1 MYCLSIK
8 HYKQF
13 SLRTVLILGFIFL
26 VFLWKSLDISIEF
39 GKPLIKG
46 DLYTSV
52 VQKKSLR
59 SNNERTVKLIL
70 LYTKFFGDFWN
81 DHPSLGPL
89 RPPILPGREAFDD
102 CDYKCEITYEH
113 DLLPLADAVGFHGPD
128 IHLLSSNS
136 LPNRTRPDQIWFYYI
151 LENPTNC
158 NISSSLNRIFNWT
171 MSYRQNSEIYIPY
184 GKYSSLEP
192 GDIVKEVDLTYK
204 DLFVAWMAS
213 NCRETE
219 RNTYVGELQKFIPVD
234 VYGHCGRFTCP
245 LPRRSSSCR
254 LLLKRYKFYLA
265 FENGNCHDYITEKY
279 WDNALENDIVPVV
292 MGGADYSSPA
302 LAIPNSY
309 MDVRDFDSPKDLAE
323 YLIYLSQNDSA
334 YMEYFQWK
342 KKYKLVAPMRACP
355 MCTALYNQ
363 ELYDPPRTIVDLGK
377 AWSKSDC
384 WSLNLLNKSE
394 TQTKG
399 ISRTSESP
407 IFIEPLDP
415 TDTANRR

>member
-1 MYCLSIK
+1 MYRLFIRNYKHISLGSI
-8 HYKQF
+8 
-13 SLRTVLILGFIFL
+13 FIFGS
-26 VFLWKSLDISIEF
+26 VFLLWKLLGVSIEF
-39 GKPLIKG
+39 GKPLFKR
-46 DLYTSV
+46 DLKDTGV
-52 VQKKSLR
+52 EKKSLR
-59 SNNERTVKLIL
+59 ANDERAVKLIL

-102 CDYKCEITYEH
+102 CEYKCEITYERE
-113 DLLPLADAVGFHGPD
+113 LLPLTDAVGFHGPD
-128 IHLLSSNS
+128 IHRLSNS

-158 NISSSLNRIFNWT
+158 NTSSSLNGIFNWT

-184 GKYSSLEP
+184 GKYSPLEP
-192 GDIVKEVDLTYK
+192 GEKVKDVDLAYK

-219 RNTYVGELQKFIPVD
+219 RNGYVGELQKFIPVD
-234 VYGHCGRFTCP
+234 VFGNCGKFTCP
-245 LPRRSSSCR
+245 RPRRSASCR

-292 MGGADYSSPA
+292 MGGANYSNPA

-309 MDVRDFDSPKDLAE
+309 IDVRDFSSPKELAE
-323 YLIYLSQNDSA
+323 YLVYLYQNDTA

-342 KKYKLVAPMRACP
+342 KKYKLVAPMRACS

-363 ELYDPPRTIVDLGK
+363 ELYDPPRTVVDLGK
-377 AWSKSDC
+377 TWSKSDC
-384 WSLNLLNKSE
+384 WSLNLLNTSE
-394 TQTKG
+394 AQTNV

-407 IFIEPLDP
+407 SHIEPVHLV
-415 TDTANRR
+415 